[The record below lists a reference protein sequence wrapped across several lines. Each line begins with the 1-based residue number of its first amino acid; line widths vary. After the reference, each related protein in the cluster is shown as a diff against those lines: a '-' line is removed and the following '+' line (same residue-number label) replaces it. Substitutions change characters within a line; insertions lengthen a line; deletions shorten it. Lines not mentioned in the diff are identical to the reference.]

1 MNVGHHM
8 ITVFVVRPDESGA
21 SHEFLQLH
29 RVPDDYLG
37 ASWQVI
43 RGGVEKGETYIQGA
57 LRELREEAGLSPR
70 EFYRLGSVEM
80 FYTPF
85 DDTIWHSVAFCAIVD
100 REQEVQLNE
109 EHDAFRWVPRAE
121 FDRNVM
127 WASERALLPD
137 LCRDILD
144 NGIAKPELRLKI

>member
-1 MNVGHHM
+1 MAALD
-8 ITVFVVRPDESGA
+8 FE
-21 SHEFLQLH
+21 QL
-29 RVPDDYLG
+29 
-37 ASWQVI
+37 
-43 RGGVEKGETYIQGA
+43 VE
-57 LRELREEAGLSPR
+57 
-70 EFYRLGSVEM
+70 V

-100 REQEVQLNE
+100 RAQEVVLNE
-109 EHDAFRWVPRAE
+109 EHDAFRWIARAD
-121 FDRNVM
+121 FDRHIM

>member
-1 MNVGHHM
+1 M
-8 ITVFVVRPDESGA
+8 ITVFVVRPDANGA
-21 SHEFLQLH
+21 SQEFLQLH
-29 RVPDDYLG
+29 RLPDDYIS
-37 ASWQVI
+37 ASWQIV
-43 RGGVEKGETYIQGA
+43 RGGVNEGETWIRGA
-57 LRELREEAGLSPR
+57 LRELREETGLTPR
-70 EFYRLGSVEM
+70 EFYRLGSVEI

-100 REQEVQLNE
+100 RAQEVQLNE

-121 FDRNVM
+121 YNARVM